1 LVFLVTP
8 KIFDFHFDI
17 YIVLLIVLLI
27 LSVIIMTEK
36 FFVNKSLSRLKTKP
50 NKIFSTFYGQKSLA
64 ILTNIIV
71 CCGLIPH
78 GIKSASA
85 QTILGC
91 NVVLPSLN
99 ISNHAVTSYTDQA
112 KRNIN
117 QIISNTNKI
126 SASVN
131 SETEQPLRLVNQGI
145 EDLQGNSV
153 VGLGAIAFSLVEQFK
168 QQGLNEKDAN
178 LASLT
183 TISTWAAL
191 DVKTSSQEVVAAVK
205 PVLLEKFSDQGT
217 RKLITQISD
226 SDLLTTLSGLQAS
239 NLINLGLT
247 NSEIKIA
254 SKSKILPQNNLS
266 FSDQIRSTTK
276 LIAQEIS
283 QPEVKEQLINAQK
296 QSEQDL
302 TNLRQGKQT
311 LITSDSTIRFEFRLD
326 NQSEEVVKVA
336 LPNAQT
342 ITAKG
347 LTGSG
352 QVTGV
357 VYRLANSDGQIQSKD
372 ITETAETVS
381 IPVRQSIELDLT
393 VKVGEVAKKPS
404 AITLNLQPS
413 CGNSTSQS
421 LNILPPLTINSGL
434 IDPLGKITGCAGQ
447 LLPEY
452 LGFSIALYE
461 PNSNDPTG
469 SSINNLTP
477 LTTTELPDDPN
488 NDRPKG
494 IKPNTENSNP
504 FFLTNSDQGRYSFL
518 LDEERQQ
525 LDFGATYILV
535 VKPPENSIYDERR
548 VKLVIGDRQGNI
560 VQYTASSLDGKPI
573 RASDGQTTITG
584 EIVLVDDAERVGLD
598 LAVLDLST
606 SVCDAQEIQITKT
619 GDRASAQPGDIV
631 LYRLAIRNLA
641 SAPIDNF
648 QITDTLPEG
657 FQLQTDSIKAE
668 VKEQL
673 IPVTATQ
680 SDYPSGRLRNRTV
693 KFAADITLNTE
704 EVINLVYA
712 AQLTPNALRGS
723 GQNSAIVN
731 AQRTDNNNPV
741 QDGPAIH
748 NLRIEPGILENT
760 GILIGRVFVD
770 KNFDGEQQPGEP
782 GIPEAVIFLE
792 DGNRVITDAEGL
804 FSVVNVLPGIHTG
817 ILDLTSIPEYR
828 LAPNLRF
835 SEGNSK
841 SRLVKL
847 EPGGMVRMNFGVT
860 PTAAGKKANSR
871 REITPQPKQ
880 AQPESR

>member
-1 LVFLVTP
+1 V
-8 KIFDFHFDI
+8 H
-17 YIVLLIVLLI
+17 
-27 LSVIIMTEK
+27 
-36 FFVNKSLSRLKTKP
+36 KSLSLAQTKP
-50 NKIFSTFYGQKSLA
+50 NKAFSAFYGQKIISV
-64 ILTNIIV
+64 LTNINILV
-71 CCGLIPH
+71 LWIFIPY
-78 GIKSASA
+78 GIKPVAA
-85 QTILGC
+85 QSILGC
-91 NVVLPSLN
+91 DAGLPNLVD
-99 ISNHAVTSYTDQA
+99 ISNRAVSSYTDQA
-112 KRNIN
+112 KGKIN
-117 QIISNTNKI
+117 RLISNTNNI
-126 SASVN
+126 SANIN
-131 SETEQPLRLVNQGI
+131 SEAKQPLRLVNQGI
-145 EDLQGNSV
+145 EDLEGNSV

-183 TISTWAAL
+183 TISAWAAL
-191 DVKTSSQEVVAAVK
+191 DAKTSSLEVVEAIK
-205 PVLLEKFSDQGT
+205 GVLSDKITAPKTQ
-217 RKLITQISD
+217 KLITQIPD
-226 SDLLTTLSGLQAS
+226 SDLLTALSGLQAS
-239 NLINLGLT
+239 NLKNLGLT
-247 NSEIKIA
+247 NSEIEIA
-254 SKSKILPQNNLS
+254 IKSKILPQNDLS
-266 FSDQIRSTTK
+266 FSDQIRSTTQ

-283 QPEVKEQLINAQK
+283 QPKVKAQLINAQK
-296 QSEQDL
+296 QAEQDL
-302 TNLRQGKQT
+302 ITLRQGKQT
-311 LITSDSTIRFEFRLD
+311 LITSDSTILFKFRLD
-326 NQSEEVVKVA
+326 NQSKQVTKVV
-336 LPNAQT
+336 LPNAQA
-342 ITAKG
+342 ITEQG

-357 VYRLANSDGQIQSKD
+357 IYRLASSDAQVQSKD
-372 ITETAETVS
+372 ITKTAETVS
-381 IPVRQSIELDLT
+381 IPAGKSIELDIT
-393 VKVGEVAKKPS
+393 VKVGEVAKKLA

-469 SSINNLTP
+469 SSINNLTR

-488 NDRPKG
+488 NEQPKG
-494 IKPNTENSNP
+494 IKPNIENSNP
-504 FFLTNSDQGRYSFL
+504 FFLTNSDRGQYSFL
-518 LDEERQQ
+518 LDEERHQ
-525 LDFGATYILV
+525 LDLGATYILV

-548 VKLVIGDRQGNI
+548 VKLVIGDRHGN
-560 VQYTASSLDGKPI
+560 VVKYTATSLDGKPI
-573 RASDGQTTITG
+573 RASDGLTTITG
-584 EIVLVDDAERVGLD
+584 EIVLVEDAERVGLD

-619 GDRASAQPGDIV
+619 GDRASAEPGDIV

-680 SDYPSGRLRNRTV
+680 SDRMVNFT
-693 KFAADITLNTE
+693 ADITLNTD

-804 FSVVNVLPGIHTG
+804 FSVANVLPGNHTG

-835 SEGNSK
+835 SERNSK

-871 REITPQPKQ
+871 REITPQPG
-880 AQPESR
+880 QPEQKSIKSTRPNSDS

>member
-1 LVFLVTP
+1 
-8 KIFDFHFDI
+8 
-17 YIVLLIVLLI
+17 
-27 LSVIIMTEK
+27 MAEK
-36 FFVNKSLSRLKTKP
+36 FFVNKSLSLSKTKP
-50 NKIFSTFYGQKSLA
+50 NKVFSAFYGQKILA
-64 ILTNIIV
+64 ILTNIIL
-71 CCGLIPH
+71 CCGFIPSD
-78 GIKSASA
+78 IKPASA

-91 NVVLPSLN
+91 DVVQPDLLD
-99 ISNHAVTSYTDQA
+99 ISNRAIGSYTDQA
-112 KRNIN
+112 NGKIN
-117 QIISNTNKI
+117 QLISNTSNI
-126 SASVN
+126 SANFN
-131 SETEQPLRLVNQGI
+131 SEAEQPLRLVNQGI
-145 EDLQGNSV
+145 EDVKGNSL
-153 VGLGAIAFSLVEQFK
+153 VGLGAIAASLIEQFQK
-168 QQGLNEKDAN
+168 QGLNEKDADF
-178 LASLT
+178 ASLT
-183 TISTWAAL
+183 TISAWAAL
-191 DVKTSSQEVVAAVK
+191 DAKTSSQETVVAIKQILNDKITAPK
-205 PVLLEKFSDQGT
+205 TQ
-217 RKLITQISD
+217 KLIAQISD
-226 SDLLTTLSGLQAS
+226 SDLLTALSGLQES
-239 NLINLGLT
+239 NLRNLGLT
-247 NSEIKIA
+247 DSEIEIA
-254 SKSKILPQNNLS
+254 SKSKIVPQNDLS
-266 FSDQIRSTTK
+266 FSDQIRSTTE

-283 QPEVKEQLINAQK
+283 QPEVKEQLVNAQK

-302 TNLRQGKQT
+302 INLRQGKQT
-311 LITSDSTIRFEFRLD
+311 LITSDSTIRFKFRLD
-326 NQSEEVVKVA
+326 NQSEKVVKAV
-336 LPNAQT
+336 LPNAQA
-342 ITAKG
+342 ITEKG

-352 QVTGV
+352 EVTGV
-357 VYRLANSDGQIQSKD
+357 VYRLASSDSQVQSKD
-372 ITETAETVS
+372 ITKTAETVS
-381 IPVRQSIELDLT
+381 IPAGKSIELDIT
-393 VKVGEVAKKPS
+393 VKVGKVAKKLA

-413 CGNSTSQS
+413 CGNATSQS
-421 LNILPPLTINSGL
+421 LNILPPLTIKPGL

-452 LGFSIALYE
+452 LGFSVALYD
-461 PNSNDPTG
+461 PNTTDPTG
-469 SSINNLTP
+469 SSISNITP
-477 LTTTELPDDPN
+477 LTATELPDDPN
-488 NDRPKG
+488 NNQPKG

-525 LDFGATYILV
+525 LDVGATYVLV

-560 VQYTASSLDGKPI
+560 VQYTATSLDGKPI
-573 RASDGQTTITG
+573 RASDGLTTITG
-584 EIVLVDDAERVGLD
+584 EIVLVEDAERVGLD

-619 GDRASAQPGDIV
+619 GDRASAEPGDTV

-648 QITDTLPEG
+648 QIIDTLPEG

-693 KFAADITLNTE
+693 NFTADITLNTD
-704 EVINLVYA
+704 EVINVVYA
-712 AQLTPNALRGS
+712 AQLNPNALRGS

-731 AQRTDNNNPV
+731 AQRTDNDNPV

-782 GIPEAVIFLE
+782 GIPEAVIYLE

-804 FSVVNVLPGIHTG
+804 FSVANVLPGNHTG

-860 PTAAGKKANSR
+860 PTAAGKKAQSR
-871 REITPQPKQ
+871 REISPQPKQ
-880 AQPESR
+880 AQPERRLTTPSSDS